1 MFARFR
7 YNMLINENISKY
19 LRNTMLGSTSST
31 LRSLLHHFES
41 AWLFTSS
48 DFKTIIAPVMVF
60 AVVSSPR
67 HTSLGLPCS
76 LCWLWFHLLQINL
89 ANQAYSVE
97 EDNLNKPWRPVP
109 SGRISIMACHAWRWR
124 VVVFCLCLS
133 FLFSFKVLVTSAT
146 FAVLV
151 ILHDDFGLSGH
162 PILKILCNV
171 GGYASFELGSTLILS
186 GGSSLDTTCITA
198 LSCSALVVLMTI
210 LAQDFADV
218 NGDRKLGRRT
228 LPMVAPKGSRIYM
241 LAVFPVLSLG
251 LGSIWSLGPLCT
263 LFFVSIGFGVGL
275 RYFLLRS
282 EVCDQSSFILYNM
295 WLLGVHLL
303 PANARFH
310 VLTW

>member
-1 MFARFR
+1 
-7 YNMLINENISKY
+7 
-19 LRNTMLGSTSST
+19 
-31 LRSLLHHFES
+31 
-41 AWLFTSS
+41 
-48 DFKTIIAPVMVF
+48 
-60 AVVSSPR
+60 
-67 HTSLGLPCS
+67 
-76 LCWLWFHLLQINL
+76 
-89 ANQAYSVE
+89 VE

-124 VVVFCLCLS
+124 VVAFCLCLS

-171 GGYASFELGSTLILS
+171 GGYASFELGSTLILCMLCFIKRKYITDRINNLA

-282 EVCDQSSFILYNM
+282 EVCDQSSFILYNVRT
-295 WLLGVHLL
+295 L
-303 PANARFH
+303 N
-310 VLTW
+310 